1 MATTDELRASIE
13 EKRQAL
19 REAISSAS
27 ERWEVVP
34 GEDGWTPR
42 ATAEHAVG
50 MEYMYAGMLADA
62 LMGQAPER
70 PELSLANAPEALSA
84 FEQAVQD
91 CSHGLQRV
99 VDQDL
104 GRKAELRGDVPS
116 DDIPKTVEG
125 VLWLTAFHLD
135 DHGKQIAAA

>member
-1 MATTDELRASIE
+1 MATTDELRTSIE

-27 ERWEVVP
+27 DRWEVAP
-34 GEDGWTPR
+34 GADEWTPR
-42 ATAEHAVG
+42 ATAEHAIG

-62 LMGQAPER
+62 LMGQVPEG
-70 PELSLANAPEALSA
+70 PDLSLASAPEALKA

-91 CSHGLQRV
+91 CTPGLQRV

-104 GRKAELRGDVPS
+104 ARSAELRGDVPTP
-116 DDIPKTVEG
+116 DIPKTVEG

-135 DHGKQIAAA
+135 DHGQQIAAA

>member
-1 MATTDELRASIE
+1 MANLEELRTSIE
-13 EKRQAL
+13 QKRQAM

-27 ERWEVVP
+27 DRWEVAP
-34 GEDGWTPR
+34 GADEWTPR

-62 LMGQAPER
+62 LMGQVPER
-70 PELSLANAPEALSA
+70 PELSLANAPEALTA

-91 CSHGLQRV
+91 CTPGLQRV
-99 VDQDL
+99 MDQDL
-104 GRKAELRGDVPS
+104 PRKAELRGDVPS